1 MRSLRRPAFVKRHR
15 SSTTTWH
22 KMHIT
27 QAMQP
32 ALLVGMQ
39 TVTLTAAQCRQL
51 AGEHKARAKVT
62 GLSLKRVSL
71 HTNIARS
78 FSGLASQLEMLAEDV
93 TRDCPKGWTLLHIK
107 LDTGSQS

>member
-1 MRSLRRPAFVKRHR
+1 MRSFADGIRQVHR
-15 SSTTTWH
+15 SSNATWH

-27 QAMQP
+27 QAMEP
-32 ALLVGMQ
+32 ASLARMQ
-39 TVTLTAAQCRQL
+39 TVTLTAAQCRRL
-51 AGEHKARAKVT
+51 ADEHKARAKVP

-93 TRDCPKGWTLLHIK
+93 ARDYPKGWTLLHIK

>member
-1 MRSLRRPAFVKRHR
+1 
-15 SSTTTWH
+15 
-22 KMHIT
+22 MHIT
-27 QAMQP
+27 QAMEP
-32 ALLVGMQ
+32 ASLAGMQ

-51 AGEHKARAKVT
+51 ADEHKARAKVP

-93 TRDCPKGWTLLHIK
+93 TRDYPKGWTLLHIK

>member
-39 TVTLTAAQCRQL
+39 TVTLTAAQCLRL
-51 AGEHKARAKVT
+51 ADEHKARAKVPS
-62 GLSLKRVSL
+62 LSLKQVSL

-78 FSGLASQLEMLAEDV
+78 FSGLASQLDACRRRGAGLSERMDFA
-93 TRDCPKGWTLLHIK
+93 PH
-107 LDTGSQS
+107 